1 MHEVGQCKE
10 EILCSKL
17 FSQPHLTVAFLYL
30 DLVSAREL
38 WLLGN
43 FCQTANGIFRM
54 YPNKSEMGVSR
65 KGRPYSFIIA

>member
-1 MHEVGQCKE
+1 MHEVGQYKE

-30 DLVSAREL
+30 DLVSAQEL

-54 YPNKSEMGVSR
+54 YPN
-65 KGRPYSFIIA
+65 